1 MSLPLRWKDLPPEQQ
16 TYLRARIAQNEL
28 LNEHYRL
35 ELAERSFHV
44 TPESHRIVFTY
55 RDGSVGITT
64 PTHEALYF
72 MTGPGGYWTGY
83 QPGFLPELVR
93 RKTCPILQKGHPCT
107 AQVARDFIKAMQW
120 GGRSVEEA
128 WRIIGEHDCARFG
141 TQIEIQ
147 HIDEIP
153 TDRTRRNEWRRSAN
167 GGPIIIPDE
176 AQAA

>member
-1 MSLPLRWKDLPPEQQ
+1 MTLRWKDLAPEQRA
-16 TYLRARIAQNEL
+16 YLQARLSHLEI

-35 ELAERSFHV
+35 ELAERAFAIA
-44 TPESHRIVFTY
+44 PETHRLVFTY

-83 QPGFLPELVR
+83 PPGFLPELVR
-93 RKTCPILQKGHPCT
+93 RKTCPVLQKGHPCT
-107 AQVARDFIKAMQW
+107 AQAARDFVKAMQW

-128 WRIIGEHDCARFG
+128 WLIIGEHDCARFG
-141 TQIEIQ
+141 TQIEIH
-147 HIDEIP
+147 HIDNIP

-167 GGPIIIPDE
+167 GGPIITPE